1 MNSSTSSIV
10 ADTSYVIEGLLSNFS
25 LIRQHENIY
34 FLIYSVSEVVNAIWK
49 SQILLKQLS
58 QEEANGTI
66 AFFFRLILSDN
77 IRLLDLE
84 QEDFMAAYIIA
95 TKTRL
100 TVYDTS
106 FIVLAD
112 KIGLEL
118 KTFDKKQ
125 ARIYQQQ
132 L

>member
-1 MNSSTSSIV
+1 LNTSTSSIV

-34 FLIYSVSEVVNAIWK
+34 FLIYSVSEVINAIWK
-49 SQILLKQLS
+49 RQILLKRLS

-66 AFFFRLILSDN
+66 AFFFRLILNDN

-84 QEDFMAAYIIA
+84 QKDFMAAYVIA
-95 TKTRL
+95 AKTRL

-106 FIVLAD
+106 FIVLAN

-125 ARIYQQQ
+125 ARIYEQQQ
-132 L
+132 

>member
-25 LIRQHENIY
+25 LIKQHENIY

-66 AFFFRLILSDN
+66 AFFFRLILNDN

-84 QEDFMAAYIIA
+84 QKDFMAAYVIA
-95 TKTRL
+95 AKTRL

>member
-66 AFFFRLILSDN
+66 AFFFRLILNDN

-84 QEDFMAAYIIA
+84 QKDFMAAYVIA
-95 TKTRL
+95 AKTRL

-106 FIVLAD
+106 FIVLAN

-118 KTFDKKQ
+118 KTLDKKQ
-125 ARIYQQQ
+125 ARIYEQHQ
-132 L
+132 

>member
-1 MNSSTSSIV
+1 MNTSTSSIV

-34 FLIYSVSEVVNAIWK
+34 FLIYSVSEVINAIWK
-49 SQILLKQLS
+49 RQILLKQLS

-66 AFFFRLILSDN
+66 AFFFRLILNDN

-84 QEDFMAAYIIA
+84 QKDFMAAYAIA
-95 TKTRL
+95 AKTRL

-106 FIVLAD
+106 FIVLAN

-118 KTFDKKQ
+118 KTLDKKQ
-125 ARIYQQQ
+125 ARIYEQQQ
-132 L
+132 

>member
-1 MNSSTSSIV
+1 MNTSTSSIV

-34 FLIYSVSEVVNAIWK
+34 FLIYSVSEVINAIWK
-49 SQILLKQLS
+49 RQILLKQLS

-66 AFFFRLILSDN
+66 AFFFRLILNDN

-84 QEDFMAAYIIA
+84 QKDFMAAYVIA
-95 TKTRL
+95 AKTRL

-106 FIVLAD
+106 FIVLAN

-125 ARIYQQQ
+125 ARIYEQQQ
-132 L
+132 